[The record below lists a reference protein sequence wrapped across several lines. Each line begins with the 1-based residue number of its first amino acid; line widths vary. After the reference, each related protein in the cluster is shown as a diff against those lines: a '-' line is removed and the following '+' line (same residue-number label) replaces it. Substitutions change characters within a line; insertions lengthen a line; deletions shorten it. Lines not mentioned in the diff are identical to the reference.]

1 MKKAKCPFCGSDV
14 NVGVQPR
21 MGELVRCSECDAEL
35 EIVWLNPI
43 ELDSPLD
50 SVEGDDY
57 EYEDEDEDDDY
68 DYDYEDEDYDYEEED
83 Y

>member
-50 SVEGDDY
+50 SVEDDDF
-57 EYEDEDEDDDY
+57 EYSDDDDDDY

>member
-50 SVEGDDY
+50 SVEGDNF

-68 DYDYEDEDYDYEEED
+68 DYDYEDEDYDYEED

>member
-14 NVGVQPR
+14 NAGLQPR
-21 MGELVRCSECDAEL
+21 MGEIVRCSECEAEL

-50 SVEGDDY
+50 TF
-57 EYEDEDEDDDY
+57 DEDDYTSEEDDY
-68 DYDYEDEDYDYEEED
+68 NYEEEEEDYDYEEED

>member
-1 MKKAKCPFCGSDV
+1 
-14 NVGVQPR
+14 
-21 MGELVRCSECDAEL
+21 MGELVSCSECDAEL

-50 SVEGDDY
+50 SVDEDNY
-57 EYEDEDEDDDY
+57 EYEDEDE
-68 DYDYEDEDYDYEEED
+68 YDYEDEDYDYEEED